1 MNIDYIEDL
10 INRENINLVN
20 IYLEDSAGAYINYK
34 KLNVIIYDTTKIKS
48 STYKKEVLAEEL
60 RTLLL

>member
-1 MNIDYIEDL
+1 MDKFIPDMYYKSIFD
-10 INRENINLVN
+10 
-20 IYLEDSAGAYINYK
+20 INYK

>member
-20 IYLEDSAGAYINYK
+20 TYLEDSAGAYINYK
-34 KLNVIIYDTTKIKS
+34 KLNVIIYDTTKIQS